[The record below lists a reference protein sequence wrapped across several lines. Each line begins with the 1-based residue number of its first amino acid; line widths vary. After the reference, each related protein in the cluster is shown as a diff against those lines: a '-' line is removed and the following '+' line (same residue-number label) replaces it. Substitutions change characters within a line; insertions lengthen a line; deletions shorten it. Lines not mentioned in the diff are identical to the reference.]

1 MQIFP
6 INWENIF
13 KILLFLIHIYSK
25 ILFFHEFTSL
35 HCINWQNF
43 ALDWKCPVIQNV
55 TQSSK
60 HKDKNF
66 IFQPQS
72 LTMTIHRAAGGARET
87 ENSWFNNI
95 CRCRPSVRTSDKSG
109 WAKEK
114 LYLIHYIHLLIVDCR
129 IFFYSPNYYYF
140 KLIFFNH
147 TKMSQLNFCNNW
159 RNSEI
164 KLCPCHSPA
173 PTIFDPSTLNL
184 IPPSGVHE
192 LIFETDLIYMEL
204 ERQILCSL
212 HICTCG
218 IHTTLSLATN

>member
-6 INWENIF
+6 INCENIF

-25 ILFFHEFTSL
+25 MLSFHEFTSL
-35 HCINWQNF
+35 HCNNWQNF
-43 ALDWKCPVIQNV
+43 ALSWKCPVIQNV

-147 TKMSQLNFCNNW
+147 TKMSQRNFRINW

-164 KLCPCHSPA
+164 KIKPVS
-173 PTIFDPSTLNL
+173 F
-184 IPPSGVHE
+184 SGSDNFRPVNSN
-192 LIFETDLIYMEL
+192 I
-204 ERQILCSL
+204 
-212 HICTCG
+212 
-218 IHTTLSLATN
+218 